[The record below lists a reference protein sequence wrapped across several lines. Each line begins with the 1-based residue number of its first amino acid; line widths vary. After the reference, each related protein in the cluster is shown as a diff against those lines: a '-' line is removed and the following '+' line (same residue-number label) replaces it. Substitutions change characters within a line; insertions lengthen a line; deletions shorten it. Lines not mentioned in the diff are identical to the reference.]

1 MTTSTATIAQVLD
14 QGDLN
19 TTGNALKSGLVGTVI
34 AAGGTRLFKETVSVS
49 SDAATPTYAIRRL
62 LSAKVVTG
70 STGTGEKAPV
80 LNGASPVRTVRET
93 ALAVASHAFTPT
105 FPVLALRKVKTTG
118 TGAAGEKIC
127 DPNGTAEANSHA
139 AANAGGASVTV
150 GANET
155 GTGTAEAIYDTAGGV
170 AAPNAD
176 GTSVAFLAGEI
187 TGTATVEL
195 VYLTDAA
202 PTGATALTS
211 AVDGLY

>member
-1 MTTSTATIAQVLD
+1 MTTSTATLAQVLD
-14 QGDLN
+14 QGDLS
-19 TTGNALKSGLVGTVI
+19 TIGNAFKSGKVGTLI
-34 AAGGTRLFKETVSVS
+34 AGGGVRHVKETVAVS
-49 SDAATPTYAIRRL
+49 GDAATPSFAIRRL

-80 LNGASPVRTVRET
+80 LNGGVALRTVREL
-93 ALAVASHAFTPT
+93 ALPVASHAFTPT

-139 AANAGGASVTV
+139 AANAGGTSVTV

-170 AAPNAD
+170 AVPNAG
-176 GTSVAFLAGEI
+176 GTSVAFYAGEI

-202 PTGATALTS
+202 PTDGTVLTS